1 MKIEVRN
8 VTRNSEAEFYDTIA
22 NENLG
27 FQVSY
32 TYQGEDTFRLL
43 LVAFDLTNDCHREN
57 LSRMLL
63 TFVTSGMIVER
74 ISDNA

>member
-8 VTRNSEAEFYDTIA
+8 VKRNVEAEFYDTIA
-22 NENLG
+22 NENMG
-27 FQVSY
+27 YHVSY
-32 TYQGEDTFRLL
+32 TYQGGDTFQLL
-43 LVAFDLTNDCHREN
+43 LVEFDFTNDCHREN

-74 ISDNA
+74 ISDSA